1 LAKAVTVEVVR
12 DGTPA
17 ANQLPVWIDIELT
30 LVTQPT
36 VNKWDVAQAVRGA
49 LREWSQAGGIVTLE
63 DIGNLASRQEQVLRV
78 AGSAITVAGGVP
90 GTSPIPLQGHEVART
105 GLLDIE
111 VRYPS
116 EEAKS

>member
-1 LAKAVTVEVVR
+1 
-12 DGTPA
+12 
-17 ANQLPVWIDIELT
+17 
-30 LVTQPT
+30 
-36 VNKWDVAQAVRGA
+36 
-49 LREWSQAGGIVTLE
+49 
-63 DIGNLASRQEQVLRV
+63 
-78 AGSAITVAGGVP
+78 VP